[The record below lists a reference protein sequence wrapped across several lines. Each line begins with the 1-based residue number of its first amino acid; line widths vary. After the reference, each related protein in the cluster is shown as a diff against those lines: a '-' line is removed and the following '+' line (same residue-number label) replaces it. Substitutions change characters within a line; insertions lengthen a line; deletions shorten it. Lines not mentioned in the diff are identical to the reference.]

1 MLKFKKILSL
11 FLVSIMLFASFFN
24 YISIDTKAEEIV
36 YAYVT
41 GTNVRVR
48 KTPEIVSN
56 NIIEQISTREVTYLD
71 KTITTNSDGE
81 KETWYK
87 ITYHNGTK
95 QITGYVYGDYL
106 KITTYNPDAG
116 FEEKLKAFPES
127 YRSALRNLHNEYPKW
142 EFIPDQVNST
152 FNDAVYQQSIN
163 MRKQVSFSSQP
174 VSWRSMGKGS
184 YDWEKDQ
191 WITTNGG
198 WTGASREIIAY
209 YMDPR
214 NFLNSTYIY
223 QFLNQSYN
231 KSTQNEEGLKRI
243 IEGTFL
249 ERGYPSDKNSPYA
262 EKNDKGEYI
271 DSYIK
276 IIMKAANESKIS
288 PYIIASKIIQ
298 EQGVSGSSSLIS
310 GTYLGSNGIYK
321 GYYNFFNIGA
331 FGDNNTEVITNGLK
345 RAKQEGWNS
354 RAASIIGG
362 AKFLSNNYIS
372 SGQDTYYYQDF
383 NVQQPDKLYHQYAQ
397 AVHDAYNKGYSL
409 AETYKN
415 NKTYALDFKI
425 PIFLD
430 MPDTASA
437 KPQSTTKKNNYYA
450 SSIKISGLTPSF
462 SMYNYSY
469 DLHISGN
476 ETVYVKPVSGASI
489 STASSFKLKKGSNT
503 VKIGIKSETGF
514 TTYYT
519 ISVVA
524 DSACTLSVKTGN
536 APVVDETKVKKGD
549 TNGDGNITI
558 NDLANIRLH
567 LLGLF
572 NLKNEYLTA
581 ADTNGDGKI
590 TINDLA
596 NIRLHLLGLFTIK

>member
-1 MLKFKKILSL
+1 MYKFKKILSL
-11 FLVSIMLFASFFN
+11 LLVSIIFFASFHHNTF
-24 YISIDTKAEEIV
+24 IVTKAEEIV

-48 KTPEIVSN
+48 KTPAILSN
-56 NIIEQISTREVTYLD
+56 NIIEQISTREVTYLE
-71 KTITTNSDGE
+71 KTITTNSSGE

-127 YRSALRNLHNEYPKW
+127 YRAALRNLHNEYPKW
-142 EFIPDQVNST
+142 EFIPDQVDST
-152 FNDAVYQQSIN
+152 FSDAVYQQSIN

-214 NFLNSTYIY
+214 NFLNSNNIY

-231 KSTQNEEGLKRI
+231 KLTQNEEGLKRI
-243 IEGTFL
+243 VEGTFL
-249 ERGYPSDKNSPYA
+249 EKGYTSDKNSPYA
-262 EKNDKGEYI
+262 EKNANGEYI
-271 DSYIK
+271 DSYVK
-276 IIMKAANESKIS
+276 IIMKAASESKVS

-310 GTYLGSNGIYK
+310 GTYSGNSGIYK

-331 FGDNNTEVITNGLK
+331 FGDNNTEVITNGLN

-397 AVHDAYNKGYSL
+397 AVHDAYNKGNSL
-409 AETYKN
+409 SGTYKN

-430 MPDTASA
+430 MPDTAAA

-476 ETVYVKPVSGASI
+476 ETVYVKPVSGAGM
-489 STASSFKLKKGSNT
+489 STASSFKLNKGSNT
-503 VKIGIKSETGF
+503 VKIGIKSETVF
-514 TTYYT
+514 VNYYT
-519 ISVVA
+519 INVVS
-524 DSACTLSVKTGN
+524 DSACTLSVKT
-536 APVVDETKVKKGD
+536 
-549 TNGDGNITI
+549 
-558 NDLANIRLH
+558 
-567 LLGLF
+567 
-572 NLKNEYLTA
+572 
-581 ADTNGDGKI
+581 
-590 TINDLA
+590 
-596 NIRLHLLGLFTIK
+596 